1 MKRNYVERV
10 HIQAQRMVNEEY
22 EPTENDEL
30 ILETLK
36 EGRKENKPWGRANP
50 KWLIQETGLE
60 KGSVEFS
67 LRSLTNAGWIKRPA
81 RGLYEFA
88 EDPR

>member
-1 MKRNYVERV
+1 M
-10 HIQAQRMVNEEY
+10 HIRTQKMVNDEY

-30 ILETLK
+30 IIDALK
-36 EGRKENKPWGRANP
+36 EGRKTDKPWGRANP
-50 KWLIQETGLE
+50 KWLIQETELE

-67 LRSLTNAGWIKRPA
+67 LRSLTSAGWIKRPA
-81 RGLYEFA
+81 RGLYEFV